1 MCNAWL
7 SRSKENKA
15 NTNTIKKTRLKKD
28 FIQYFDKQQVNS
40 RDVTREMK
48 AKYDKQV
55 SDLKLHYDKI
65 LLENDKEL
73 YELKNFKKESDYI
86 TGQLMYDAK
95 MKHKRALEQSLKI
108 RKGVVAN
115 KKDLQKR
122 HVSELE

>member
-1 MCNAWL
+1 M
-7 SRSKENKA
+7 S
-15 NTNTIKKTRLKKD
+15 LKKSNL
-28 FIQYFDKQQVNS
+28 FNLLTKKQVHS

-95 MKHKRALEQSLKI
+95 MKHKRALEQKSKKFEKELLQTKKI
-108 RKGVVAN
+108 YRS
-115 KKDLQKR
+115 DT
-122 HVSELE
+122 

>member
-1 MCNAWL
+1 MYNAWL
-7 SRSKENKA
+7 PRRL
-15 NTNTIKKTRLKKD
+15 KKTRRKLKPLKKNELEKKD
-28 FIQYFDKQQVNS
+28 FIQSLEKKQVHS

-86 TGQLMYDAK
+86 TGQLMYDAE
-95 MKHKRALEQSLKI
+95 MKHKRAIEEK
-108 RKGVVAN
+108 V
-115 KKDLQKR
+115 
-122 HVSELE
+122 